1 MRNIFIIL
9 LAFSTFNAFSQIS
22 IESVHL
28 PDANDVLIQ
37 QNATIL
43 SDFDPELAGPAMN
56 WVLTEED
63 IQPAGGTTTT
73 NCIDVSNTPFTFQF
87 LFNNPFDP
95 EHNSDYGIGVES
107 FSIADQFTVEDAYLY
122 HQNRTDRFAITGF
135 AASLSGIPIGAQA
148 NPVDVVYEL
157 PVQFLDQSSSFS
169 ETNLEVPTFFTY
181 RQQTERENVVDGWG
195 TITIWG
201 QSFDALRVRTVL
213 NGSDSIYVDALG
225 FGFNL
230 PRPESVEY
238 KWLTHDF
245 KVPVLQI
252 NSTGGII
259 TSVVTAPIIT
269 SVANITTSRE
279 LVYPV
284 PASDMLYLRG
294 LQMNDHIRVLDSAG
308 KIIYS
313 SNQPVPVI
321 DVQNWNAGI
330 YFIQVTSTDQ
340 SITQKFMIE

>member
-1 MRNIFIIL
+1 MRKIFSL
-9 LAFSTFNAFSQIS
+9 PLAFLSFNAFSQIS

-37 QNATIL
+37 QNATL
-43 SDFDPELAGPAMN
+43 LTDFDPELSGPSMN
-56 WVLTEED
+56 WILTEED
-63 IQPAGGTTTT
+63 IQPVGGTTTT
-73 NCIDVSNTPFTFQF
+73 NCIDVANTPFTFQF

-107 FSIADQFTVEDAYLY
+107 FTIADQFTVEDAYLY
-122 HQNRTDRFAITGF
+122 HQNRSDRFAITGF

-157 PVQFLDQSSSFS
+157 PLQYLDQSSSFS

-181 RQQTERENVVDGWG
+181 RQQTDRDNVVDGWG

-213 NGSDSIYVDALG
+213 NGSDSIYVNAFNLG
-225 FGFNL
+225 FNV
-230 PRPESVEY
+230 PRPESIEY

-245 KVPVLQI
+245 KIPVLQI
-252 NSTGGII
+252 NATAGVI

-269 SVANITTSRE
+269 AVPDITTSAQ
-279 LVYPV
+279 LVYPI
-284 PASDMLYLRG
+284 PASDMLFTKG
-294 LQMNDHIRVLDSAG
+294 LQWNDRIQIMDASG
-308 KIIYS
+308 KMVYS
-313 SNQPVPVI
+313 SNQAVPAI
-321 DVQNWNAGI
+321 DVQNWNPGM
-330 YFIQVTSTDQ
+330 YFIQIIGSDQ
-340 SITQKFMIE
+340 QRFQKFIIK